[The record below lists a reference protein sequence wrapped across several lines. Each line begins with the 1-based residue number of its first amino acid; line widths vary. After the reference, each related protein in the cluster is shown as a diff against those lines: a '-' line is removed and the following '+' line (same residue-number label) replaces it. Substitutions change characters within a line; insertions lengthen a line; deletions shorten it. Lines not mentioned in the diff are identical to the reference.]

1 MAKVEPASSLAMATT
16 RWFALQAGQRGRW
29 ACLSRRGF
37 TPVEMLSAIA
47 LLVIVLGLMVSLARY
62 VRHRSSEKFTRQVL
76 AKLDNAAKQYS
87 TLEAELARQIP
98 PLVARGEPGT
108 DEQLIRRHALENSQA
123 FVRVFREKT
132 GGAVFADL
140 PLSVYDEVT
149 IRDAWGAPIV
159 YMAPGAANIGMA
171 PQRRAFFLSAGPDRT
186 FTTLLDNLYSYEREW
201 EK

>member
-1 MAKVEPASSLAMATT
+1 MLREYTQHDNCRNSSG
-16 RWFALQAGQRGRW
+16 LQRIRVSGYAAGVHR
-29 ACLSRRGF
+29 AF
-37 TPVEMLSAIA
+37 TVIEMLSTVA
-47 LLVIVLGLMVSLARY
+47 LLVILLGLMVSLARN

-76 AKLDNAAKQYS
+76 AKLDNAARRYAA
-87 TLEAELARQIP
+87 LEDELARQIP
-98 PLVARGEPGT
+98 PLIGRGETGT

-123 FVRVFREKT
+123 FVRVFRQET
-132 GGAVFADL
+132 GGAVFAEL
-140 PLSVYDEVT
+140 PLSVYDEST
-149 IRDAWGAPIV
+149 IRDAWGTPIV